1 MTDERVSC
9 KQVVD
14 LLIDYIEQ
22 DLEADR
28 EALVER
34 HLQDCPKCHTF
45 VREYRKTS
53 VLCRDELARNIPCD
67 LQTRLVA
74 ALREQIDNE

>member
-1 MTDERVSC
+1 MSDPHVSC
-9 KQVVD
+9 RDVVD

-22 DLEADR
+22 DLDGDR

-34 HLQDCPKCHTF
+34 HLSDCPTCHTF
-45 VREYRKTS
+45 VRQYRRTS
-53 VLCRDELARNIPCD
+53 ALCRDELARNMPCD

-74 ALREQIDNE
+74 ALREQIGRD